1 VTTAVTEQKEAL
13 TWSLATHD
21 LLRIAD
27 QERLYFDHSYLGT
40 EHLLLALMQQKDTE
54 AARVFASLNLDLEQT
69 RQEVLK
75 VLDPNYE
82 ASGDGTSPSRAEKG

>member
-27 QERLYFDHSYLGT
+27 QERLSFDHTYLGT

-54 AARVFASLNLDLEQT
+54 AARVFASLNLDLEQI

-75 VLDPNYE
+75 ELDPNYE
-82 ASGDGTSPSRAEKG
+82 RRDEGTSPSQVEKG